1 MRILVHDYG
10 GYAFPLELSQEL
22 GRRGHDVI
30 HAYCASLQT
39 TPPGVGKS
47 ANRTPDGIKLVP
59 VSLGEPLN
67 KYDFVKRW
75 KQERRYGHLISREIE
90 RIRPELIL
98 SANTPLDAQK
108 RLIKQAQKSG
118 AKVIYW
124 LQDVLGVATHR
135 ILKNKIPVAG
145 SWIGKRYMSMERS
158 LLRKSDAVIAITE
171 DFHPLLEEYGVSSSH
186 IHVIPN
192 WAPLH
197 SLPMR
202 PKSNAWSNIADLAN
216 SFCFLYAGTLGMKH
230 NPDLLLQLALSMQH
244 QEHVRIVIIS
254 QGQGA
259 QWLKEKKAEYNL
271 SNLDI
276 RPYQPVEDLHD
287 VLAAGDVLIALLEKD
302 AGLYSVPSKV
312 TTYLCAGR
320 PLLLGVPAQNK
331 AARIVAEQRGFVV
344 DPENTDQFVEA
355 AHKLFSNTDLRA
367 MLGANARRYAETHF
381 DIQSIGN
388 QFESIIMKFNKNL

>member
-1 MRILVHDYG
+1 
-10 GYAFPLELSQEL
+10 
-22 GRRGHDVI
+22 
-30 HAYCASLQT
+30 
-39 TPPGVGKS
+39 
-47 ANRTPDGIKLVP
+47 
-59 VSLGEPLN
+59 
-67 KYDFVKRW
+67 
-75 KQERRYGHLISREIE
+75 
-90 RIRPELIL
+90 
-98 SANTPLDAQK
+98 
-108 RLIKQAQKSG
+108 
-118 AKVIYW
+118 
-124 LQDVLGVATHR
+124 
-135 ILKNKIPVAG
+135 
-145 SWIGKRYMSMERS
+145 MERS

-171 DFHPLLEEYGVSSSH
+171 DFQPLLDEYGVASGK

-202 PKSNAWSNIADLAN
+202 PKSNAWSNIANLAD

-244 QEHVRIVIIS
+244 QQHVRIVIIS

-259 QWLKEKKAEYNL
+259 QWLKEKKVEYNL

-276 RPYQPVEDLHD
+276 KPYQPVEDLHD

-344 DPENTDQFVEA
+344 NPENTDQFVEA
-355 AHKLFSNTDLRA
+355 AHKLFRNTDLRA

-381 DIQSIGN
+381 DIRSIGDK
-388 QFESIIMKFNKNL
+388 FESIIMQFNKKL